1 MYKFEIMLEKGFL
14 RVRIWEGMCRFYEE
28 TTGIKYGQKKKPLKT
43 VNPPLILPAVRVL
56 ALFKVQVL
64 PLKSHSL

>member
-28 TTGIKYGQKKKPLKT
+28 TTGIKYGQKE
-43 VNPPLILPAVRVL
+43 NP
-56 ALFKVQVL
+56 
-64 PLKSHSL
+64 